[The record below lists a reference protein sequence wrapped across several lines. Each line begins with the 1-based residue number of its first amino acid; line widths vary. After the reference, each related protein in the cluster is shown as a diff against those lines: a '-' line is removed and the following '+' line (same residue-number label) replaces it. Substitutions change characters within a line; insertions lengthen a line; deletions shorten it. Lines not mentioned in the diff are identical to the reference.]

1 MLMSETLEIG
11 NKALQRYAC
20 RVTCE
25 FINQTVLRDSING
38 YQSKEGERVGKFNRM
53 QKFVGQQTN
62 NNGWFR
68 AKIQQ
73 PDCPSR

>member
-1 MLMSETLEIG
+1 MVDFKRTDFLMSIG
-11 NKALQRYAC
+11 ARQDGLDQFL
-20 RVTCE
+20 V
-25 FINQTVLRDSING
+25 SING

-53 QKFVGQQTN
+53 KRLVGQQTN

-73 PDCPSR
+73 SFFGPFPLPLVI